1 MGGARVQLLIYASKN
16 KIEVD
21 VDVSCEQ
28 IIAGAT
34 IRNAQLNLTGALIFT
49 GTHFAQVLEGDP
61 KNIDILMASVKRDPR
76 HQMLSVVYQSPAAER
91 LFPDWKMAYQGPSRF
106 VSRHVTHLIDAK
118 FGSNQKQATE
128 WLVKLAR
135 EFSV

>member
-1 MGGARVQLLIYASKN
+1 MQRLIYASKN

-21 VDVSCEQ
+21 VDVGCGQ
-28 IIAGAT
+28 IVAAAT

-76 HQMLSVVYQSPAAER
+76 HQMLSVVHQSPAAER

-106 VSRHVTHLIDAK
+106 VSRHVTDLIEAE
-118 FGSNQKQATE
+118 FGSNQRQATD